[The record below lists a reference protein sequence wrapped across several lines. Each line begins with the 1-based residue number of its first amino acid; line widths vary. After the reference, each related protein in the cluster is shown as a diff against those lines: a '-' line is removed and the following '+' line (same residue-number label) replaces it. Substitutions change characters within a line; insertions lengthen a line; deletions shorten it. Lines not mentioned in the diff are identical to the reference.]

1 MGEPLATA
9 RAVLRAR
16 YQHSTAA
23 VLGRSVLGPTRT
35 PTSDLDLVVLLP
47 GAAPR
52 WEAFEAAGWLAEA
65 FVSGPAGWERYV
77 AGEIGQRRPG
87 VLHVTATGVPL
98 TTGPATE
105 QLQQHARQLLAGGPP
120 APAPQE
126 VRLARRLLTDLV
138 DDLRG
143 GLTGLE
149 RVLVVA
155 AITRQTA
162 ELALLVEHAWWGSG
176 KWLAR
181 QLAAIDARLADDL
194 AAAAEA
200 AQQGKVPALI
210 SVAERVLERA
220 GGPLR
225 AGWTDPLEELHS
237 DVE

>member
-1 MGEPLATA
+1 MDEPLATA

-16 YQHSTAA
+16 YPQSTAA
-23 VLGRSVLGPTRT
+23 VLGGSVLGPTRT

-52 WEAFEAAGWLAEA
+52 WEAFEAAGWLTEA

-77 AGEIGQRRPG
+77 GREIRQRRPG
-87 VLHVTATGVPL
+87 VLHVTATGVAL
-98 TTGPATE
+98 TTGPTTE
-105 QLQQHARQLLAGGPP
+105 QLQQHAQQLLAAGPP
-120 APAPQE
+120 APTPQE

-149 RVLVVA
+149 HVLVVD

-162 ELALLVEHAWWGSG
+162 ELALLVEHAWLGSG

-181 QLAAIDARLADDL
+181 QLAAVDSSLAEDL

-200 AQQGKVPALI
+200 VQRKAPALI
-210 SVAERVLERA
+210 SVAEQVLERA

-225 AGWTDPLEELHS
+225 AGWTDPLEELHTE
-237 DVE
+237 VE